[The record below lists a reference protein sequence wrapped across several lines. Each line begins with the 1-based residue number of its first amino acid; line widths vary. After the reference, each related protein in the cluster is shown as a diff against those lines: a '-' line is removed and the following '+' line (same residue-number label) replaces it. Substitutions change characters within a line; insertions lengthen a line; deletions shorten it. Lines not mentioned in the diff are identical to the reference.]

1 MRCLGCIAG
10 CLVCDIDDQEKC
22 YECEQGLLLHESK
35 CLGSCPDGFRPTF
48 DGRECEVEGELPVIW
63 FPLTI
68 LTLLAGAIS
77 IGGEFSS
84 KNVFG
89 LHRKVIAFY
98 ALVGVIDGLSIYALF
113 VLTLV

>member
-1 MRCLGCIAG
+1 MG
-10 CLVCDIDDQEKC
+10 LV
-22 YECEQGLLLHESK
+22 LHEKK
-35 CLGSCPDGFRPTF
+35 CLGACPDGFRPTF
-48 DGRECEVEGELPVIW
+48 DGKTCEVEGELPVIW

-68 LTLLAGAIS
+68 LTGLAAAIS

-98 ALVGVIDGLSIYALF
+98 AIVGVLDGLAIYAQF
-113 VLTLV
+113 VLTLIQG